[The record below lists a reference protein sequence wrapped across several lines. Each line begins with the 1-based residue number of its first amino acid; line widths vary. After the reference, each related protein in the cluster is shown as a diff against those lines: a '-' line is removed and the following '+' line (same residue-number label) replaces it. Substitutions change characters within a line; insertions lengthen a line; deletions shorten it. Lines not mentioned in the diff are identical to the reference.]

1 MVRFIYCFKK
11 KFPLI
16 SNFSGE
22 TEGGSADPTS
32 RTKSI
37 DSVGSDAN
45 LLDAIEKCEANYKVK
60 DPPAVSTPKPQHEAE
75 EATVA
80 LHPTPPQQQPEEEG
94 FEDDFTEH
102 LKEVEAVVEKQAE
115 EEERLV
121 DNTVLELAQDCAN
134 RFNEQDFDKKERNC

>member
-1 MVRFIYCFKK
+1 M
-11 KFPLI
+11 

-22 TEGGSADPTS
+22 TEGGSSADPTS

-60 DPPAVSTPKPQHEAE
+60 DPPPAAVSTPKPQHEAE
-75 EATVA
+75 EAAAVA

-102 LKEVEAVVEKQAE
+102 LKFVEE
-115 EEERLV
+115 
-121 DNTVLELAQDCAN
+121 
-134 RFNEQDFDKKERNC
+134 